1 MIKKKAVSALI
12 WSAAGQVGA
21 TGLSTMFVLIF
32 ARFVSPEDFG
42 IFAIGSLLAA
52 LSAHLSGLG
61 LSTALVQRATFDDDV
76 FSTAFWI
83 SVGTATALAVA
94 ITALAGPIAALFSAV
109 ELGEIVPFMALAM
122 VMANATALLSAILR
136 REMNMKALANRTIA
150 ANLTSGAVAT
160 PLVINGYGAYALV
173 TQYVIAAGL
182 TLILTIFLT
191 GWRARLQFQR
201 NIASE
206 LLRYGIPVM
215 KADFVSVFNMES
227 PKFFIGLFL
236 GTTTLGIYS
245 MASRLLNM
253 LLMIFAT
260 TLSSVAFPLL
270 SETNRTTPERM
281 KEMHLRIL
289 RLAALVYAPLFVL
302 LAILSEEVVAI
313 ALGPNWAG
321 AGNVTAILCLAG
333 IPLSLGYVNGAT
345 AMALG
350 YSQMRYRC
358 ILVGAVIGTL
368 LLAVMAP
375 FGLIWA
381 GGALLLR
388 SLVAETLLAKR
399 VLRLASVPM
408 RDLVPLLK
416 VPVLGSGGIAVVA
429 GLIYWA
435 LGPATALVKAL
446 CVVIFGIG
454 VYTALVFLLDR
465 SSVTE
470 IRSLISARRS
480 P

>member
-1 MIKKKAVSALI
+1 LIKKKAVSALI

-21 TGLSTMFVLIF
+21 TGISTIFVLIF
-32 ARFVSPEDFG
+32 ARFVSPEGFG

-52 LSAHLSGLG
+52 LSANLSGMG
-61 LSTALVQRATFDDDV
+61 LSTALVQRETFDDDV

-83 SVGTATALAVA
+83 SVGTATALAIA
-94 ITALAGPIAALFSAV
+94 ITALAGPIAALFSAQ
-109 ELGEIVPFMALAM
+109 ELAEIVPFMAFAM

-136 REMNMKALANRTIA
+136 REMNLKALANRTIA

-160 PLVINGYGAYALV
+160 PLVINGYGIYALV

-191 GWRARLQFQR
+191 GWRARLQFHR
-201 NIASE
+201 SIAGE

-289 RLAALVYAPLFVL
+289 RLAALAYAPLFTL
-302 LAILSEEVVAI
+302 LAILSEEVVAL
-313 ALGPNWAG
+313 ALGPHWAG
-321 AGNVTAILCLAG
+321 ASNVTAILCLAG

-350 YSQMRYRC
+350 HPQMRYRC
-358 ILVGAVIGTL
+358 ILTGAVIGTL

-388 SLVAETLLAKR
+388 SLVAETLLAKG

-408 RDLVPLLK
+408 RDVLPMLK
-416 VPVLGSGGIAVVA
+416 VPVVGSGSIAIVA
-429 GLIYWA
+429 GLVYLA
-435 LGPATALVKAL
+435 LPASDLVKAC
-446 CVVIFGIG
+446 CVVIFGMG
-454 VYTALVFLLDR
+454 VYASLVLLLDR

-470 IRSLISARRS
+470 IRSLITARRQ